1 MAGASSL
8 RLALFPLLRK
18 TPYTNSTF
26 IPRNRNWECF
36 RCCSSSPTPQSYSW
50 QPFRKKKVVM
60 RIAYVGTNYRG
71 HILLTIPILC
81 SFQNTSSYRF
91 IILFF
96 IYFSFRSPNATRWK
110 YTLKYASLTVV
121 FESKMFVKM
130 HYWWIKCENLIGVV
144 HQILNETIIPF

>member
-18 TPYTNSTF
+18 TPYTNTTF
-26 IPRNRNWECF
+26 IHRNRNWECF

-71 HILLTIPILC
+71 LQMQRDENTRSTVEKELETAIFKAGGIRDSNLGDLEKIGWSRSSRTDKGVIHDSFVFIYLGLC
-81 SFQNTSSYRF
+81 SVFGT
-91 IILFF
+91 
-96 IYFSFRSPNATRWK
+96 
-110 YTLKYASLTVV
+110 YASR
-121 FESKMFVKM
+121 
-130 HYWWIKCENLIGVV
+130 I
-144 HQILNETIIPF
+144 